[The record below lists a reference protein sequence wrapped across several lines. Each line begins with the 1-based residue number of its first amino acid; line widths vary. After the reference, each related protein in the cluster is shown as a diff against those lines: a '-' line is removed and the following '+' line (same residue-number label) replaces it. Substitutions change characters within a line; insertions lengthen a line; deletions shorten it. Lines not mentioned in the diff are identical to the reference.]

1 MKINGIE
8 YQLSEKKNKKLKAY
22 VNEKWVHFGGGGAG
36 TDKIYEH
43 FFDKTGLLPK
53 SLNHQDE
60 KRRELYL
67 KRASKI
73 KDKEGNLTAKD
84 INSPN
89 YHALR
94 ILWNYKE
101 K

>member
-1 MKINGIE
+1 MVKINNIE

-22 VNEKWVHFGGGGAG
+22 VNSSWVHFGQKG
-36 TDKIYEH
+36 YEH

-53 SLNHQDE
+53 DLNHKDE

-73 KDKEGNLTAKD
+73 KDKEGNLTANDKT
-84 INSPN
+84 SPN
-89 YHALR
+89 WFSIN
-94 ILWNYKE
+94 ILW
-101 K
+101 

>member
-1 MKINGIE
+1 MVKINGIE

-22 VNEKWVHFGGGGAG
+22 VNGKWVHFGQKG
-36 TDKIYEH
+36 YEH
-43 FFDKTGLLPK
+43 YFDKTGLLPK
-53 SLNHQDE
+53 SENHLDE

-73 KDKEGNLTAKD
+73 TNKDKDLTAKD

-89 YHALR
+89 YHAIK
-94 ILWNYKE
+94 ILW
-101 K
+101 